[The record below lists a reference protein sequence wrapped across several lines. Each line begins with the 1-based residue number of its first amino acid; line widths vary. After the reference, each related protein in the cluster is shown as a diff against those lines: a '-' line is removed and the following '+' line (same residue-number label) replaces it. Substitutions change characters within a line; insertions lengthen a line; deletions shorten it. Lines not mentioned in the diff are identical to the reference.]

1 MHQFDL
7 KETLL
12 MLPAI
17 LFGLSFHE
25 FWHAYTATR
34 FGDDTPARQ
43 GRLTLNPIAHID
55 LIGFLM
61 LVYAGFG
68 WAKPVQVNSNA
79 FRNPKRDDILV
90 SIAGPLSNLII
101 AIIFTLIIKGV
112 TLFARDLFTIANYGE
127 YIFRILIYFVW
138 INLVLFVFNLIPLP
152 PLDGSHVLFALLP
165 NRFHH
170 LKEQFFQ
177 FGGIALMALILFES
191 LSNRDLLPIGKITQ
205 AIFGGLFRLLGLS

>member
-1 MHQFDL
+1 MPQFDL

-17 LFGLSFHE
+17 LFGFSTHE
-25 FWHAYTATR
+25 FWHAYTATS
-34 FGDDTPARQ
+34 FGDDTPAKQ
-43 GRLTLNPIAHID
+43 GRLTLNPLAHID
-55 LIGFLM
+55 LIGFL
-61 LVYAGFG
+61 LLIYAGFG
-68 WAKPVQVNSNA
+68 WAKPVQVNPQA

-90 SIAGPLSNLII
+90 SIAGPLSNLVT
-101 AIIFTLIIKGV
+101 AVIFALIIKGLF
-112 TLFARDLFTIANYGE
+112 LFARELFVIAGYGE
-127 YIFRILIYFVW
+127 YILRILIYFVW

-165 NRFHH
+165 DRFQH

-191 LSNRDLLPIGKITQ
+191 LLNKDILPIGKITQ
-205 AIFGGLFRLLGLS
+205 SIYQGLFQLLGL